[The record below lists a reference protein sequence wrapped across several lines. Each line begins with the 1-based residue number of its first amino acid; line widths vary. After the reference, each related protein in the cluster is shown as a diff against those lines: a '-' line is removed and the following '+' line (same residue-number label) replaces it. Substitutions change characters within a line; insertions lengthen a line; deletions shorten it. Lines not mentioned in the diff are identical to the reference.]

1 MGKKLKIC
9 IFPNDPLIA
18 YYDKGEI
25 KDKYY
30 NPGNFFDE
38 VHFITLTDQDIE
50 SSKIQ
55 KIVGEAKM
63 VIHSVGKINI
73 KNRKKHLKEIIELC
87 RKINPDVIR
96 AFNPFVEGWLA
107 ANCAQKLG
115 KPFFVSL
122 HTQYDYN
129 RKLSK
134 NKLKKYLVLKYT
146 EKFIEPFVL
155 DAADKIVVV
164 YKIIQPYVTK
174 HSSKNSEVLH
184 NKVDCNRFFNGK
196 PISNLPQP
204 LILSVGNLIP
214 VKNHKILIKSMRVIE
229 GHLLIIGNGELFS
242 ELNQLIIK
250 YKIEHKVTIKKS
262 VPNDQIQ
269 NYYKSAEIFAL
280 AYNTKVESLPIP
292 VIEAM
297 AAGLPIVIPSP
308 EEGFS
313 EGLENAA
320 IFTKNNEKSFT
331 ENIQKLLKSKDLRK
345 KYSNQSLTKAKE
357 FDSEKIEKREV
368 EIYSELIKGFQK

>member
-1 MGKKLKIC
+1 MPNKIC
-9 IFPNDPLIA
+9 IFPNDPLLA
-18 YYDKGEI
+18 YFEKGEI
-25 KDKYY
+25 KERYY
-30 NPGNFFDE
+30 NPKNFFDE
-38 VHFITLTDQDIE
+38 IHFITLIEKDID

-55 KIVGEAKM
+55 SIAGKAKI

-73 KNRKKHLKEIIELC
+73 KNRKKHLNEIIELC
-87 RKINPDVIR
+87 KKINPDVIR
-96 AFNPFVEGWLA
+96 AFNPFIEGWLA
-107 ANCAQKLG
+107 ANCAKELEI
-115 KPFFVSL
+115 PFLVSL

-134 NKLKKYLVLKYT
+134 NKLKKYLALKYT

-155 DAADKIVVV
+155 NTADKIVVV
-164 YKIIQPYVTK
+164 YKIIQPYVTN

-184 NKVDCNRFFNGK
+184 NKVDCSRFLNGK
-196 PISNLPQP
+196 PITDLPQP

-214 VKNHKILIKSMRVIE
+214 VKNHKILIKSMKAIN

-250 YKIEHKVTIKKS
+250 YKIQNKVSIKKS

-269 NYYKSAEIFAL
+269 NYYKSAKIFAL

-297 AAGLPIVIPSP
+297 AAGLPVVIPSP
-308 EEGFS
+308 EESFS
-313 EGLENAA
+313 EGLEKIAM
-320 IFTKNNEKSFT
+320 FTKNNEKSFT
-331 ENIQKLLKSKDLRK
+331 DNIQKLLNNEDLRK
-345 KYSNQSLTKAKE
+345 KYSNQSLAKSKE
-357 FDSEKIEKREV
+357 FDSEKIEKREA
-368 EIYSELIKGFQK
+368 EIYLELIEGTQK

>member
-1 MGKKLKIC
+1 MKLC
-9 IFPNDPLIA
+9 VFPNDPLQA

-50 SSKIQ
+50 PSKIQ

-63 VIHSVGKINI
+63 EIHSVGKINI
-73 KNRKKHLKEIIELC
+73 KNRKKYLNEIIELC

-96 AFNPFVEGWLA
+96 AFNPFIEGWLA
-107 ANCAQKLG
+107 ANCAQKLK

-129 RKLSK
+129 RKLSR

-196 PISNLPQP
+196 PINDLPQP

-214 VKNHKILIKSMRVIE
+214 VKNHKILIKSMREIE
-229 GHLLIIGNGELFS
+229 GNLLIIGNRKLFS

-250 YKIEHKVTIKKS
+250 YKIKHKVTIKKS

-269 NYYKSAEIFAL
+269 NYYKSAKIFAL
-280 AYNTKVESLPIP
+280 AYDSKVESLPIP

-297 AAGLPIVIPSP
+297 AAGLPVVIPFP

-313 EGLENAA
+313 EGLENTAV
-320 IFTKNNEKSFT
+320 FTKNNEKSFT
-331 ENIQKLLKSKDLRK
+331 ESIQKLLKSKDLRK

-368 EIYSELIKGFQK
+368 EIYSELIKGVQK

>member
-1 MGKKLKIC
+1 MKLC
-9 IFPNDPLIA
+9 VFPNDPLQA

-25 KDKYY
+25 KDRYY
-30 NPGNFFDE
+30 NPENFFDE
-38 VHFITLTDQDIE
+38 VHFITLIEQDIE

-55 KIVGEAKM
+55 KIVGDAKI

-73 KNRKKHLKEIIELC
+73 KNRKKYLKEIIELC
-87 RKINPDVIR
+87 KKINPDVIR
-96 AFNPFVEGWLA
+96 AFNPLIEGWLA
-107 ANCAQKLG
+107 ANCAKELE
-115 KPFFVSL
+115 KPFLVSL

-134 NKLKKYLVLKYT
+134 KKLKKYLALKYT

-155 DAADKIVVV
+155 NAADKIVVV
-164 YKIIQPYVTK
+164 YKIIQPYVIK

-184 NKVDCNRFFNGK
+184 NKVDCNRFFNSK
-196 PISNLPQP
+196 SIDCLPQP

-214 VKNHKILIKSMRVIE
+214 VKNHEILIKSMKDIE

-242 ELNQLIIK
+242 ELNQLIIE
-250 YKIEHKVTIKKS
+250 YRIQNKVTIKKS

-269 NYYKSAEIFAL
+269 NYYKSAKIFAL
-280 AYNTKVESLPIP
+280 AYNTKIESLPIP
-292 VIEAM
+292 VMEAM
-297 AAGLPIVIPSP
+297 AAGLPVIIPPP

-313 EGLENAA
+313 EGLEKTA

-331 ENIQKLLKSKDLRK
+331 DNIQMLLKNKNLQK
-345 KYSNQSLTKAKE
+345 KYSEQSLVKSKE
-357 FDSEKIEKREV
+357 FDSEKIEKRER
-368 EIYSELIKGFQK
+368 EIYLELIEGIQK